1 MVTLNVPVVSSHS
14 PDWTRKSAN
23 ATNELIKRQTASE
36 STLTTATANITA
48 LQTAAL
54 VADIVTAT
62 ANYTVLAT
70 DRFIINN
77 KAGSGMLL
85 TLPDPTTNAKRILTV
100 KTVQA
105 QTVTSASSNVV
116 PLAGGAAGTAILAA
130 TAGKWAQLVSDGTNW
145 VIMAAA

>member
-48 LQTAAL
+48 LQTLTAL
-54 VADIVTAT
+54 VAPTTVT
-62 ANYTVLAT
+62 ANYTLLDT
-70 DRFIINN
+70 DRWVINN
-77 KAGSGMLL
+77 KPASGMVI
-85 TLPDPTTNAKRILTV
+85 TLGTATAGRWAFI

-130 TAGKWAQLVSDGTNW
+130 TAGKWALLVGDGTNW
-145 VIMAAA
+145 VTMAAA